1 MFLGHGVGKIYNLHW
16 PNDHIQTKGIMNIYN
31 LILYIGLA
39 LMALGLITFFVSCIM
54 ERYYDKKLRDVDK
67 KIRAHDSW
75 RNKNWHNNNY
85 GIILDYDNA

>member
-1 MFLGHGVGKIYNLHW
+1 
-16 PNDHIQTKGIMNIYN
+16 MNIYN

-39 LMALGLITFFVSCIM
+39 LMALGLITFFVSCMM
-54 ERYYDKKLRDVDK
+54 ERYYDKKLRDIDK

-75 RNKNWHNNNY
+75 RNKNWHNNSY